1 MKGPLRRVA
10 AVVVTLTLLG
20 LVFGDLGGGRFQA
33 WWDRHSFTG
42 SVVSS
47 LLVLAVAGLVFDE
60 IVARRQ
66 RQDRATS
73 VAVQGLIVYG
83 QARRAYEAVKARDE
97 AESGDDVAKE
107 ELRTLAS
114 MLLAASSSLFGDP
127 EARTFLDMVE
137 RLTASMVHVVSAS
150 SGTDADGRAR
160 LGSAMAQVQAAVAP
174 LLARIPAE
182 DRRVLEGPPR
192 T

>member
-1 MKGPLRRVA
+1 MRRVA

-20 LVFGDLGGGRFQA
+20 LVFGDLGGGKFQA

-47 LLVLAVAGLVFDE
+47 LLVLAVAGLVFDS

-66 RQDRATS
+66 RHDRATS

-83 QARRAYEAVKARDE
+83 QARRAFEAVKDRDE
-97 AESGDDVAKE
+97 AESGDGVAKE

-114 MLLAASSSLFGDP
+114 MLLAASSSLFDDP
-127 EARTFLDMVE
+127 EARRFLDVVE
-137 RLTASMVHVVSAS
+137 RFTASMVHVVSAS
-150 SGTDADGRAR
+150 SGGADTDGRAR
-160 LGSAMAQVQAAVAP
+160 LGSEMAQVQAAVAP